1 MTTGQKSLALL
12 PHQSLPE
19 YKNGRYRK
27 LAIGTYFWHEP
38 PTVYLKPYGGTWLG
52 YTFGT
57 VLILWLMLLGVRK
70 RGYRFATGSLQGRT
84 SAHVYIGTSLLVIV
98 TLHTTFEFGW
108 NVHTAAYALMVLVI
122 DSGFIGVAYLH
133 CPALMTA
140 NPGRE
145 QVKTIM
151 QQIAGIDHKCRRMAL
166 ACPTRSTR
174 SS

>member
-1 MTTGQKSLALL
+1 MRQ
-12 PHQSLPE
+12 HQSLPE
-19 YKNGRYRK
+19 YKNGRYLK
-27 LAIGTYFWHEP
+27 LAIGTCIWHEP
-38 PTVYLKPYGGTWLG
+38 PTVYLKPYGGTWPG
-52 YTFGT
+52 YTFGP
-57 VLILWLMLLGVRK
+57 VLILWLMLPGVRK
-70 RGYRFATGSLQGRT
+70 GGYRPGTGSLQGWA
-84 SAHVYIGTSLLVIV
+84 SAHVYDRHQPAGHCHPAHRVRIRLERTYGRLYPDGAGDRRRF
-98 TLHTTFEFGW
+98 HRR
-108 NVHTAAYALMVLVI
+108 
-122 DSGFIGVAYLH
+122 VAYLH